1 MGRRKRTSR
10 KSGSGLTL
18 VHNSPR
24 MPMMPEMDLDRSII
38 PISMSPQ
45 GSMNPMMMGSPLP
58 HGLVSPVIL
67 SGIKSPRP
75 YKKIVVPIKSPS
87 KSARRLSGKKKTGRR
102 PAKPKGKKPSS
113 QPVRRAVHNVVKK
126 VTPTK
131 YINKPKRSS
140 SRKSSSRKSSSR
152 KSSSRKT
159 SDRQKSMDEA
169 MKRLSA
175 PKRSSRKS
183 SSTMSTSKKRQLR
196 RDFMKEQADIENML

>member
-45 GSMNPMMMGSPLP
+45 GSMDSMMMGSPLP

-67 SGIKSPRP
+67 SDLKSPRP
-75 YKKIVVPIKSPS
+75 YRTIVLPTKSSS
-87 KSARRLSGKKKTGRR
+87 KSSKRKSSGRKRTGKK
-102 PAKPKGKKPSS
+102 PVKPMSKKPSS
-113 QPVRRAVHNVVKK
+113 RPIRRAVNNVVKK
-126 VTPTK
+126 VTPKK
-131 YINKPKRSS
+131 YINKPKITSG
-140 SRKSSSRKSSSR
+140 RKSR
-152 KSSSRKT
+152 
-159 SDRQKSMDEA
+159 KSMDEA

-183 SSTMSTSKKRQLR
+183 SSKMSASKKRQLR